1 MPWID
6 HRIEPGSKEIGRGH
20 RQANSRKTS
29 LPDIKP
35 GRICHPLASKKPYES
50 AVRRDLQGLTDGL
63 TARVEVV
70 YKSDKV
76 HYAYLLSRGCGV
88 DGIIDVADMEPISEE
103 TLRDFYDSGDR
114 RCVEADMPYICV
126 MEAKIDADVKVVRVH
141 TGKFAVEILKVYWFS
156 FVDTEF

>member
-1 MPWID
+1 MKSHDAILIAVMAMAGCAAQNGPPWMS
-6 HRIEPGSKEIGRGH
+6 H
-20 RQANSRKTS
+20 SRVNES
-29 LPDIKP
+29 
-35 GRICHPLASKKPYES
+35 RSIC
-50 AVRRDLQGLTDGL
+50 DLVKQGLTDGL